1 VAASGSGNLAKR
13 SWRRFRRRPMR
24 VQAISWVVLVVVV
37 AGVAIGVTAS
47 SSSKSP
53 GANTGLVTGPTTAV
67 EKASTSSRGVTANS
81 IRVVFPISNLT
92 NLSST
97 MGFAGDVEF
106 SEQTLAIHTYVNAI
120 NAAGGINGRMIIPDI
135 VNFDATSETDMRSL
149 CKQWT
154 EGSPPVFAVLDGIGA
169 WTGDNELCV
178 TQEGH
183 TPFIGQWSTVSQ
195 YTQAG
200 APYLWWTGPDQSQIL
215 ATLVQWGKSSGLL
228 GSSRKTAIVA
238 GDRSSDR
245 TALNDYILP
254 DFEKA
259 GLPTPMVETMP
270 AQTTEQAAITS
281 DAPLVVQKLE
291 AAGIQSVVPLI
302 PENAFFPYLQAE
314 NSQNYYPKLLL
325 SDYEDTIQ
333 IGLGLIPVPF
343 LKALNLQEGITTETL
358 GGADE
363 NAITVN
369 GTTTPLPESQGGYD
383 PGVQACYDT
392 WKAHNAPPKLPK
404 SPFIEEQ
411 GPIVGW
417 CQAITLFA
425 DAATKAGKDLNRR
438 TFVEAM
444 ASIHNF
450 AGTWSPILSFGPDRF
465 AGPTQYR
472 VVRIYNNS
480 PTDNKCVLTFNGIPQ
495 GTCWQIVDNFQPL
508 VSSPSSG

>member
-1 VAASGSGNLAKR
+1 VAASGSGNFAKR

-24 VQAISWVVLVVVV
+24 IQVVSWVLLLVVVG
-37 AGVAIGVTAS
+37 GVVFGITAS
-47 SSSKSP
+47 SSSKVTP
-53 GANTGLVTGPTTAV
+53 NDGLATGPTTAV
-67 EKASTSSRGVTANS
+67 QNASTSSRGVTSNS
-81 IRVVFPISNLT
+81 IRLVFPISNLT
-92 NLSST
+92 SLSST
-97 MGFAGDVEF
+97 MGFAGDIEF
-106 SEQTLAIHTYVNAI
+106 SQQSLAINTYVNAI
-120 NAAGGINGRMIIPDI
+120 NAAGGINGRKIIADI

-169 WTGDNELCV
+169 WTGDNELCI

-183 TPFIGQWSTVSQ
+183 TPFIGEWTTVSQ

-215 ATLVQWGKSSGLL
+215 ATLVQWGRSAGLL
-228 GSSRKTAIVA
+228 GGSKKVAIVA
-238 GDRSSDR
+238 GDRSSDQI
-245 TALNDYILP
+245 ALDDYLLP
-254 DFEKA
+254 DFKKA

-270 AQTTEQAAITS
+270 AQTTEQALISS
-281 DAPLVVQKLE
+281 DAPLVVEKLE
-291 AAGIQSVVPLI
+291 AAGIQSVIPLI
-302 PENAFFPYLQAE
+302 PENAFFPYIQAE
-314 NSQNYYPKLLL
+314 TSQNYYPKLLL
-325 SDYEDTIQ
+325 SDYEDTIE

-343 LKALNLQEGITTETL
+343 LKALNGQEGITAETL

-363 NAITVN
+363 NSITMD
-369 GTTTPLPESQGGYD
+369 GKTTPLPESQGGYD

-392 WKAHNAPPKLPK
+392 WKAHNAPPALPK

-411 GPIVGW
+411 GPIAGW

-425 DAATKAGKDLNRR
+425 DAAKKAGPDLNRR

-444 ASIHNF
+444 ASIKNF
-450 AGTWSPILSFGPDRF
+450 PGTWSPTLSFGTDRF

-480 PTDNKCVLTFNGIPQ
+480 PTDNKCVLTFDGIPQ
-495 GTCWQIVDNFQPL
+495 GTCWQVVDNWRPL